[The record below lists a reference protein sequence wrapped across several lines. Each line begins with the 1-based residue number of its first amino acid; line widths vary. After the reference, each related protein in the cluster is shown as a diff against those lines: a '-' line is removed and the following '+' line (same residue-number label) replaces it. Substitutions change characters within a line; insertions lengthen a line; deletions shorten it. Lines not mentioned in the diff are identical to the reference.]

1 MWSTTLK
8 KDRNNLINDSHFDSY
23 ICMFVYLR
31 NQKFMEIVF
40 TFYRPSSILA
50 SQAKNNDKF
59 IITKTD
65 CFPVT
70 LLPKIVSRDC

>member
-1 MWSTTLK
+1 MINNTK
-8 KDRNNLINDSHFDSY
+8 KDRNNLINDSHFDLYVCVFKKSK
-23 ICMFVYLR
+23 I
-31 NQKFMEIVF
+31 MEIVF

-59 IITKTD
+59 TITKMD

-70 LLPKIVSRDC
+70 LLPKIISRDC